1 MVASFINDIIGAS
14 KEFNAVASKFEQIK
28 KLVQD
33 GKEDDISAFIA
44 KVEPELKDIESK
56 IKAFLNE
63 LSDVADISFI
73 SELTNFLG
81 LPAGSQ
87 ASLNALSSLTSQFG
101 SGLSGAGQDLN
112 SLVSLARAAFSG
124 DVNSLIGVIPNFVK
138 GPDGAVKAKPDNSGM
153 PEKNPEA
160 EDASTLSTPSAQIA
174 LVNNVIAN
182 ALTSAAKE
190 VTKNLPTT
198 TLSSE
203 SGDLSFAARKEFDK
217 QTALNEAINVKN
229 KIAPSPQVQKMIN
242 AISTNSTLPPKA
254 PLISPDEILE
264 QLKAFQERV
273 TVAHKNAAFSFTRTS
288 TLFVKSTRDFPYNIL
303 ANEKVI
309 VRNDKKRYSLEGKS
323 LGLESE
329 SPSSSKKFLTSRI
342 RSIIPSKK
350 FANNAIRNAI
360 QFHSRAQTES
370 SKQALIGGVEN
381 RVVEFEKLSA
391 SFVEV
396 SDKMFD
402 ELEKTYAIDSQ

>member
-1 MVASFINDIIGAS
+1 MVASFINSVIGAS
-14 KEFNAVASKFEQIK
+14 KEFNSIASKFEQIK
-28 KLVQD
+28 KLLQD
-33 GKEDDISAFIA
+33 GKEDDIAAFIA

-56 IKAFLNE
+56 IKGFLNE
-63 LSDVADISFI
+63 LSDIADISFI

-87 ASLNALSSLTSQFG
+87 ASADALSSLTSQFG
-101 SGLSGAGQDLN
+101 SGLSAAGQDLN
-112 SLVSLARAAFSG
+112 SLVSLARAAFNG
-124 DVNSLIGVIPNFVK
+124 DVNSLAGLIPNFGI
-138 GPDGAVKAKPDNSGM
+138 GPDGLVKLKPDNSGL
-153 PEKNPEA
+153 PDKDPVGEN
-160 EDASTLSTPSAQIA
+160 TGNLSTPSGEIA

-264 QLKAFQERV
+264 QLKSFQERV
-273 TVAHKNAAFSFTRTS
+273 TVASKNISFSFTRTS

-309 VRNDKKRYSLEGKS
+309 VRNDKKKYSLEGKS
-323 LGLESE
+323 LGLESK
-329 SPSSSKKFLTSRI
+329 SPTSSSKFLTTRL
-342 RSIIPSKK
+342 RSIKSSLEL
-350 FANNAIRNAI
+350 ANNAIRNGI
-360 QFHSRAQTES
+360 ETRSLS
-370 SKQALIGGVEN
+370 GVEN
-381 RVVEFEKLSA
+381 RVIEFEKLSA

>member
-1 MVASFINDIIGAS
+1 MVADISNRIPGFS
-14 KEFNAVASKFEQIK
+14 GKFNEIVSTFQQIK
-28 KLVQD
+28 KLIQD
-33 GKEDDISAFIA
+33 GKEDEIDTLKA

-63 LSDVADISFI
+63 LSDIADISFI

-87 ASLNALSSLTSQFG
+87 ASANALSSLTSQFG

-160 EDASTLSTPSAQIA
+160 EDASTLSTPSAPIA
-174 LVNNVIAN
+174 IVNNEIAN
-182 ALTSAAKE
+182 SLSSAAKE

-203 SGDLSFAARKEFDK
+203 SGDISSAAKKEFDK

-264 QLKAFQERV
+264 QLKSFQERV
-273 TVAHKNAAFSFTRTS
+273 TVASKNISFSFTRTS

-309 VRNDKKRYSLEGKS
+309 VRNDKKKYNLEGKS
-323 LGLESE
+323 LGLESK
-329 SPSSSKKFLTSRI
+329 SPTSSSKFLTTRL
-342 RSIIPSKK
+342 RSIKSSLEL
-350 FANNAIRNAI
+350 ANNAIRNGI
-360 QFHSRAQTES
+360 ETLSLS
-370 SKQALIGGVEN
+370 GVEN
-381 RVVEFEKLSA
+381 RVIELEKLTT
-391 SFVEV
+391 SFVEL

-402 ELEKTYAIDSQ
+402 ELEKTYAIDSA

>member
-1 MVASFINDIIGAS
+1 MVASFINDIGAS

-63 LSDVADISFI
+63 LSDIADISFI

-182 ALTSAAKE
+182 ALTLAAKE

-264 QLKAFQERV
+264 QLKSFQERV
-273 TVAHKNAAFSFTRTS
+273 TVAHTNITSSFTRTS

-309 VRNDKKRYSLEGKS
+309 VRNDKKKYSLEGKT
-323 LGLESE
+323 LGLESK

-370 SKQALIGGVEN
+370 SRRALIGGVEN

>member
-1 MVASFINDIIGAS
+1 MANPLDTIIGAS
-14 KEFNAVASKFEQIK
+14 KEFNSIASKFQKIK

-33 GKEDDISAFIA
+33 GKEDEIDALKA

-63 LSDVADISFI
+63 LSDIADISFI

-101 SGLSGAGQDLN
+101 SGLSGAGQDLG

-160 EDASTLSTPSAQIA
+160 EDASALSTPSAQIA

-182 ALTSAAKE
+182 ALTLAAIE
-190 VTKNLPTT
+190 VTKHPPIT

-203 SGDLSFAARKEFDK
+203 SGDLSSAARKEFDK

-229 KIAPSPQVQKMIN
+229 KLPPSPQVQKMIN
-242 AISTNSTLPPKA
+242 ATSTNSTLPPKA

-273 TVAHKNAAFSFTRTS
+273 TVAHTNIVFSLTRTS

-309 VRNDKKRYSLEGKS
+309 VRNDKKKYSLEGKL
-323 LGLESE
+323 LGLESK
-329 SPSSSKKFLTSRI
+329 SPTSSSKFLTTRL
-342 RSIIPSKK
+342 RSVKSSLE
-350 FANNAIRNAI
+350 FVNNTIRNGI
-360 QFHSRAQTES
+360 EVRSLS
-370 SKQALIGGVEN
+370 GVEN
-381 RVVEFEKLSA
+381 RVIEFEKLSA

>member
-1 MVASFINDIIGAS
+1 MVASFINDIGAS

-153 PEKNPEA
+153 PEKDPEA

-203 SGDLSFAARKEFDK
+203 SGDLSFSARKEFDK

-254 PLISPDEILE
+254 PLISPDETLE
-264 QLKAFQERV
+264 QLKIFQERV
-273 TVAHKNAAFSFTRTS
+273 TVASKNVAFSFTRTS
-288 TLFVKSTRDFPYNIL
+288 TLFIKSTRDFPYNIL

-309 VRNDKKRYSLEGKS
+309 VRNDKKKYFLEGKF
-323 LGLESE
+323 LGLESK
-329 SPSSSKKFLTSRI
+329 SPTSSSKFLTTKL
-342 RSIIPSKK
+342 RSVKSSLE
-350 FANNAIRNAI
+350 FANNTIRNGI
-360 QFHSRAQTES
+360 EFRSRAQTES

-381 RVVEFEKLSA
+381 RVIEFEKLSA

>member
-1 MVASFINDIIGAS
+1 MANPLDTIIGAS
-14 KEFNAVASKFEQIK
+14 KEFNSIASKFQKIK

-33 GKEDDISAFIA
+33 GKEDEIDALKA

-63 LSDVADISFI
+63 LSDIADISFI

-153 PEKNPEA
+153 PEKDPEA
-160 EDASTLSTPSAQIA
+160 EDASTLSTPSGEIA
-174 LVNNVIAN
+174 LVNNEIAN
-182 ALTSAAKE
+182 SLSSAAKE

-242 AISTNSTLPPKA
+242 ATSTNSTLPPKA

-273 TVAHKNAAFSFTRTS
+273 TVAHTNIVFSLTRTS

-309 VRNDKKRYSLEGKS
+309 VRNDKKKYNLEGKS
-323 LGLESE
+323 LGLESK
-329 SPSSSKKFLTSRI
+329 SPTSSSKFLTTRL
-342 RSIIPSKK
+342 RSIKSSLEL
-350 FANNAIRNAI
+350 ANNAIRNGI
-360 QFHSRAQTES
+360 ETRSLS
-370 SKQALIGGVEN
+370 GVEN
-381 RVVEFEKLSA
+381 RVIELEKLTT
-391 SFVEV
+391 SFVEL

>member
-1 MVASFINDIIGAS
+1 M
-14 KEFNAVASKFEQIK
+14 
-28 KLVQD
+28 
-33 GKEDDISAFIA
+33 
-44 KVEPELKDIESK
+44 
-56 IKAFLNE
+56 NE
-63 LSDVADISFI
+63 LSDIADISFI

-87 ASLNALSSLTSQFG
+87 ASANALSSLTSQFG
-101 SGLSGAGQDLN
+101 AGLSGAGQDLG

-124 DVNSLIGVIPNFVK
+124 DINSLIGVIPNFVK
-138 GPDGAVKAKPDNSGM
+138 GPDGAVKAKPDNSGQ
-153 PEKNPEA
+153 PEKDPKA

-182 ALTSAAKE
+182 ALISAAKE

-203 SGDLSFAARKEFDK
+203 SGDISSAAKKEFDK

-273 TVAHKNAAFSFTRTS
+273 TVAHTNIAFSFTRTS

-303 ANEKVI
+303 ANEKMI
-309 VRNDKKRYSLEGKS
+309 VRNDKKKYSLEGKS
-323 LGLESE
+323 LGLESK
-329 SPSSSKKFLTSRI
+329 SPTSSSKFLTTRL
-342 RSIIPSKK
+342 RSIIPSKN

-370 SKQALIGGVEN
+370 SRRALIGGVEN

-402 ELEKTYAIDSQ
+402 ELEKTYAIDSA

>member
-1 MVASFINDIIGAS
+1 MANPLDTIIGAS
-14 KEFNAVASKFEQIK
+14 KEFNSIASKFQKIK

-33 GKEDDISAFIA
+33 GKEDEIDALKA

-124 DVNSLIGVIPNFVK
+124 DINSLIGVIPNFVK
-138 GPDGAVKAKPDNSGM
+138 GPDGAVKAKPDNSGQ
-153 PEKNPEA
+153 PEKDPEA

-174 LVNNVIAN
+174 LVNNEIAN
-182 ALTSAAKE
+182 SLSSAAKE

-203 SGDLSFAARKEFDK
+203 SGDLSSAARKEFDK

-264 QLKAFQERV
+264 QLKSFQERV
-273 TVAHKNAAFSFTRTS
+273 TVAHTNITSSFTRTS

-309 VRNDKKRYSLEGKS
+309 VRNDKKKYSLEGKT
-323 LGLESE
+323 LGLESK

-370 SKQALIGGVEN
+370 SRRALIGGVEN

>member
-1 MVASFINDIIGAS
+1 MANPLDTIIGAS
-14 KEFNAVASKFEQIK
+14 KEFNSIASKFQKIK

-63 LSDVADISFI
+63 LSDIADISFI

-138 GPDGAVKAKPDNSGM
+138 GPDGAVKAKPDNSGQ
-153 PEKNPEA
+153 PEKDPEA

-182 ALTSAAKE
+182 ALTLAAIE

-203 SGDLSFAARKEFDK
+203 SGDLSSAARKEFDK

-242 AISTNSTLPPKA
+242 AISTDSTLPPKA

-264 QLKAFQERV
+264 QLKSFQERV
-273 TVAHKNAAFSFTRTS
+273 TVAHTNITSSFTRTS

-309 VRNDKKRYSLEGKS
+309 VRNDKKKYSLEGKT
-323 LGLESE
+323 LGLESK

>member
-1 MVASFINDIIGAS
+1 MVASFINSVIGAS
-14 KEFNAVASKFEQIK
+14 KEFNSVASKFEQIK
-28 KLVQD
+28 KLLQA
-33 GKEDDISAFIA
+33 GKEDDIAAFIA

-56 IKAFLNE
+56 IKGFLNE

-101 SGLSGAGQDLN
+101 SGLSGAGQDLG

-153 PEKNPEA
+153 PEKNPVGE
-160 EDASTLSTPSAQIA
+160 STGNLSTPSAQIA

-182 ALTSAAKE
+182 ALTLAAIE

-203 SGDLSFAARKEFDK
+203 SGDLSSAARKEFDK

-242 AISTNSTLPPKA
+242 ATSTNSTLPPKA

-273 TVAHKNAAFSFTRTS
+273 TVAHTNIASSFTRTS

-303 ANEKVI
+303 ANEKMI
-309 VRNDKKRYSLEGKS
+309 VRNDKKKYSLEGKL

-370 SKQALIGGVEN
+370 SKQALIGGVES
-381 RVVEFEKLSA
+381 RVIEFEKLSA

>member
-1 MVASFINDIIGAS
+1 MSDTTGAS
-14 KEFNAVASKFEQIK
+14 AKFNAALKELLAIK
-28 KLVQD
+28 ESAIAGVE
-33 GKEDDISAFIA
+33 KEITTLISEL
-44 KVEPELKDIESK
+44 KPELAALESN
-56 IKAFLNE
+56 INSLLSFLP
-63 LSDVADISFI
+63 DTPDISFI

-87 ASLNALSSLTSQFG
+87 SSLNALSSLTSQFG
-101 SGLSGAGQDLN
+101 SGLSAAGQDLN
-112 SLVSLARAAFSG
+112 SLISLAKTAFSG
-124 DVNSLIGVIPNFVK
+124 DINALAGLIPNFGI
-138 GPDGAVKAKPDNSGM
+138 GPDGLVKLKPDNSGL
-153 PEKNPEA
+153 PDKDPVGEN
-160 EDASTLSTPSAQIA
+160 TGNLSTPSAQIA

-182 ALTSAAKE
+182 ALTLAAKE

-203 SGDLSFAARKEFDK
+203 SGDISSAAKKEFDK

-242 AISTNSTLPPKA
+242 AISTDSTLPPKA

-273 TVAHKNAAFSFTRTS
+273 TVAHTNIAFSFTRTS

-303 ANEKVI
+303 ANEKMI
-309 VRNDKKRYSLEGKS
+309 VRNDKKKYSLEGKS
-323 LGLESE
+323 LGLESK
-329 SPSSSKKFLTSRI
+329 SPTSSSKFLTARL
-342 RSIIPSKK
+342 RSIIPSKN

-370 SKQALIGGVEN
+370 SRRALIGGVEN

>member
-1 MVASFINDIIGAS
+1 MANPLDTIIGAS
-14 KEFNAVASKFEQIK
+14 KEFNSIASKFQKIK

-33 GKEDDISAFIA
+33 GKEDEIDALKA

-63 LSDVADISFI
+63 LSDIADISFI

-138 GPDGAVKAKPDNSGM
+138 GPDGAVKAKPDNSGQ
-153 PEKNPEA
+153 PEKDPEA

-182 ALTSAAKE
+182 ALTLAAIE

-203 SGDLSFAARKEFDK
+203 SGDLSSAARKEFDK

-264 QLKAFQERV
+264 QLKSFQERV
-273 TVAHKNAAFSFTRTS
+273 TVAHTNITSSFTRTS

-309 VRNDKKRYSLEGKS
+309 VRNDKKKYSLEGKT
-323 LGLESE
+323 LGLESK

>member
-1 MVASFINDIIGAS
+1 MVASFINDIGAS

-63 LSDVADISFI
+63 LSDIADISFI

-124 DVNSLIGVIPNFVK
+124 DINSLIGVIPNFVK

-203 SGDLSFAARKEFDK
+203 SGDLSFSARKEFDK

-242 AISTNSTLPPKA
+242 AISTDSTLPPKA

-264 QLKAFQERV
+264 QLKSFQERV
-273 TVAHKNAAFSFTRTS
+273 TVAHTNITSSFTRTS

-309 VRNDKKRYSLEGKS
+309 VRNDKKKYSLEGKT
-323 LGLESE
+323 LGLESK

-370 SKQALIGGVEN
+370 SRRALIGGVEN

>member
-1 MVASFINDIIGAS
+1 MSDTTGAS
-14 KEFNAVASKFEQIK
+14 AKFNAALKELLAIK
-28 KLVQD
+28 ESAIAGVE
-33 GKEDDISAFIA
+33 KEITTLISEL
-44 KVEPELKDIESK
+44 KPELEALESN
-56 IKAFLNE
+56 INSLLSFLP
-63 LSDVADISFI
+63 DTPDISFI

-87 ASLNALSSLTSQFG
+87 SSLNALSSLTSQFG
-101 SGLSGAGQDLN
+101 SGLSAAGQDLN
-112 SLVSLARAAFSG
+112 SLISLAKTAFSG
-124 DVNSLIGVIPNFVK
+124 DINALAGLIPNFGI
-138 GPDGAVKAKPDNSGM
+138 GPDGLVKLKPDNSGL
-153 PEKNPEA
+153 PDKDPVGEN
-160 EDASTLSTPSAQIA
+160 TGNLSTPSAQIA

-182 ALTSAAKE
+182 ALTLAAKE

-203 SGDLSFAARKEFDK
+203 SGDISSAAKKEFDK

-242 AISTNSTLPPKA
+242 AISTDSTLPPKA

-273 TVAHKNAAFSFTRTS
+273 TVAHKNVAFSFTRTS
-288 TLFVKSTRDFPYNIL
+288 TLFVKSTRDFPNNIL

-309 VRNDKKRYSLEGKS
+309 VTNDKKRYSLEGKS
-323 LGLESE
+323 LGLESK
-329 SPSSSKKFLTSRI
+329 SPTSSQKFLTTRL
-342 RSIIPSKK
+342 RSLFPSKK

-370 SKQALIGGVEN
+370 SRRALIGGVEN

>member
-1 MVASFINDIIGAS
+1 MVASLLNSIPGAS
-14 KEFNAVASKFEQIK
+14 AKFNEIVSKFKQIK

-33 GKEDDISAFIA
+33 GKEDEIDTLKA

-63 LSDVADISFI
+63 LSDIADISFI

-87 ASLNALSSLTSQFG
+87 ASANALSSLTSQFG

-153 PEKNPEA
+153 PEKDPEA
-160 EDASTLSTPSAQIA
+160 EDASTLSTPSGEIA
-174 LVNNVIAN
+174 LVNNEIAN
-182 ALTSAAKE
+182 SLSSAAKE

-264 QLKAFQERV
+264 QLKSFQERV
-273 TVAHKNAAFSFTRTS
+273 TVASKNISFSFTRTS

-309 VRNDKKRYSLEGKS
+309 VRNDKKKYNLEGKS
-323 LGLESE
+323 LGLESK
-329 SPSSSKKFLTSRI
+329 SPTSSSKFLTTRL
-342 RSIIPSKK
+342 RSIKSSLEL
-350 FANNAIRNAI
+350 ANNAIRNGI
-360 QFHSRAQTES
+360 ETRSLS
-370 SKQALIGGVEN
+370 GVEN
-381 RVVEFEKLSA
+381 RVIELEKLTT
-391 SFVEV
+391 SFVEL

-402 ELEKTYAIDSQ
+402 ELEKTYAIDSA

>member
-1 MVASFINDIIGAS
+1 MANPLDTIIGAS
-14 KEFNAVASKFEQIK
+14 KEFNSIASKFQKIK

-33 GKEDDISAFIA
+33 GKEDEIDALKA

-63 LSDVADISFI
+63 LSDIADISFI

-101 SGLSGAGQDLN
+101 SGLSGAGQDLG

-138 GPDGAVKAKPDNSGM
+138 GPDGAVKAKPDNSGQ
-153 PEKNPEA
+153 PEKDPEA

-182 ALTSAAKE
+182 ALTLAAKE

-203 SGDLSFAARKEFDK
+203 SGDISSAAKKEFDK

-264 QLKAFQERV
+264 QLKSFQERV
-273 TVAHKNAAFSFTRTS
+273 TVAHTNITSSFTRTS

-309 VRNDKKRYSLEGKS
+309 VRNDKKKYSLEGKT
-323 LGLESE
+323 LGLESK

-370 SKQALIGGVEN
+370 SRRALIGGVEN

>member
-1 MVASFINDIIGAS
+1 MADSENNNLTGAS
-14 KEFNAVASKFEQIK
+14 AKFNAALKELLGSKEKAIAG
-28 KLVQD
+28 LE
-33 GKEDDISAFIA
+33 KEITTLISEL
-44 KVEPELKDIESK
+44 EPVLKTLESN
-56 IKAFLNE
+56 INSLLSF
-63 LSDVADISFI
+63 LSDTPDISFI

-87 ASLNALSSLTSQFG
+87 ASADALSSLTSQFG
-101 SGLSGAGQDLN
+101 SGLSAAGQDLN

-124 DVNSLIGVIPNFVK
+124 DVNSLAGLIPNFGI
-138 GPDGAVKAKPDNSGM
+138 GPDGLVKLKPDNSGL
-153 PEKNPEA
+153 PDKDPVGEN
-160 EDASTLSTPSAQIA
+160 TGNLSTPSGEIA

-273 TVAHKNAAFSFTRTS
+273 TVASKNVAFSFTRTS

-309 VRNDKKRYSLEGKS
+309 VRNDKKKYNLEGKL
-323 LGLESE
+323 LGLESK
-329 SPSSSKKFLTSRI
+329 SPTSSSKFLTTRL
-342 RSIIPSKK
+342 RSIKSSLEL
-350 FANNAIRNAI
+350 ANNAIRNGI
-360 QFHSRAQTES
+360 EKRSLS
-370 SKQALIGGVEN
+370 GVEN
-381 RVVEFEKLSA
+381 RVIELEKLST
-391 SFVEV
+391 SFVEL

-402 ELEKTYAIDSQ
+402 ELEKTYAV

>member
-1 MVASFINDIIGAS
+1 MVASFINDIGAS

-182 ALTSAAKE
+182 ALTLAAIE

-203 SGDLSFAARKEFDK
+203 SGDLSSAARKEFDK

-264 QLKAFQERV
+264 QLKSFQERV
-273 TVAHKNAAFSFTRTS
+273 TVAHTNITSSFTRTS

-309 VRNDKKRYSLEGKS
+309 VRNDKKKYNLEGKS
-323 LGLESE
+323 LGLESK
-329 SPSSSKKFLTSRI
+329 SPTSSSKFLTTRL
-342 RSIIPSKK
+342 RSIKSSLEL
-350 FANNAIRNAI
+350 ANNAIRNGI
-360 QFHSRAQTES
+360 ETLSLS
-370 SKQALIGGVEN
+370 GVEN
-381 RVVEFEKLSA
+381 RVIELEKLTT
-391 SFVEV
+391 SFVEL

>member
-1 MVASFINDIIGAS
+1 MVASFINDIGAS

-63 LSDVADISFI
+63 LSDIADISFI

-182 ALTSAAKE
+182 ALTLAAIE
-190 VTKNLPTT
+190 VTKHPPTT

-203 SGDLSFAARKEFDK
+203 SGDLSSAARKEFDK

-264 QLKAFQERV
+264 QLKSFQERV
-273 TVAHKNAAFSFTRTS
+273 TVAHTNITSSFTRTS

-309 VRNDKKRYSLEGKS
+309 VRNDKKKYNLEGKS
-323 LGLESE
+323 LGLESK
-329 SPSSSKKFLTSRI
+329 SPTSSSKFLTTRL
-342 RSIIPSKK
+342 RSIKSSLEL
-350 FANNAIRNAI
+350 ANNAIRNGI
-360 QFHSRAQTES
+360 ETLSLS
-370 SKQALIGGVEN
+370 GVEN
-381 RVVEFEKLSA
+381 RVIELEKLTT
-391 SFVEV
+391 SFVEL

-402 ELEKTYAIDSQ
+402 ELEKTYAIDSA

>member
-1 MVASFINDIIGAS
+1 M
-14 KEFNAVASKFEQIK
+14 
-28 KLVQD
+28 QD
-33 GKEDDISAFIA
+33 GKEDDIAAFVA
-44 KVEPELKDIESK
+44 KVEPELKAIESK
-56 IKAFLNE
+56 IKGFLNE
-63 LSDVADISFI
+63 LSDVADISFM

-124 DVNSLIGVIPNFVK
+124 DINSLIGVIPNFVK

-153 PEKNPEA
+153 PEKDPEA

-182 ALTSAAKE
+182 ALTLAAIE
-190 VTKNLPTT
+190 VTKHPPIT

-203 SGDLSFAARKEFDK
+203 SGDLSSAARKEFDK

-264 QLKAFQERV
+264 QLKSFQERV
-273 TVAHKNAAFSFTRTS
+273 TVASKNISFSFTRTS

-309 VRNDKKRYSLEGKS
+309 VRNDKKKYSLEGKT
-323 LGLESE
+323 LGLESK

>member
-1 MVASFINDIIGAS
+1 MANPLDTIIGAS
-14 KEFNAVASKFEQIK
+14 KNFNAIVSNFEKIK

-33 GKEDDISAFIA
+33 GKEDDIAAFVA
-44 KVEPELKDIESK
+44 KVEPELKAIESK
-56 IKAFLNE
+56 IKGFLNE

-124 DVNSLIGVIPNFVK
+124 DINSLIGVIPNFVK

-153 PEKNPEA
+153 PEKNPVGE
-160 EDASTLSTPSAQIA
+160 STGTLSTPSAQIA

-273 TVAHKNAAFSFTRTS
+273 TVAHKNITFSFTRTS

-309 VRNDKKRYSLEGKS
+309 VRNDKKKYSLEGKL
-323 LGLESE
+323 LGLESK
-329 SPSSSKKFLTSRI
+329 SPTSSSKFLTTKL
-342 RSIIPSKK
+342 RSIKSSLEL
-350 FANNAIRNAI
+350 ANNAIRNGI
-360 QFHSRAQTES
+360 ETRSLS
-370 SKQALIGGVEN
+370 GVEN
-381 RVVEFEKLSA
+381 RVIELEKLTT
-391 SFVEV
+391 SFVEL

-402 ELEKTYAIDSQ
+402 ELEKTYAIDSA

>member
-1 MVASFINDIIGAS
+1 MVASFINDIGAS

-33 GKEDDISAFIA
+33 GKEDEIDALKA

-63 LSDVADISFI
+63 LSDIADISFI

-101 SGLSGAGQDLN
+101 SGLSGAGQDLG

-153 PEKNPEA
+153 PEKDPEA
-160 EDASTLSTPSAQIA
+160 EDASTLSTPSGEIA
-174 LVNNVIAN
+174 LVNNEIAN
-182 ALTSAAKE
+182 SLSSAAKE

-264 QLKAFQERV
+264 QLKSFQERV
-273 TVAHKNAAFSFTRTS
+273 TVASKNISFSFTRTS

-309 VRNDKKRYSLEGKS
+309 VRNDKKKYNLEGKS
-323 LGLESE
+323 LGLESK
-329 SPSSSKKFLTSRI
+329 SPTSSSKFLTTRL
-342 RSIIPSKK
+342 RSIKSSLEL
-350 FANNAIRNAI
+350 ANNAIRNGI
-360 QFHSRAQTES
+360 ETLSLS
-370 SKQALIGGVEN
+370 GVEN
-381 RVVEFEKLSA
+381 RVIELEKLTT
-391 SFVEV
+391 SFVEL

-402 ELEKTYAIDSQ
+402 ELEKTYAIDSA

>member
-1 MVASFINDIIGAS
+1 MADSENNNLTGAS
-14 KEFNAVASKFEQIK
+14 AKFNAALKELLGSKEKAIAG
-28 KLVQD
+28 LE
-33 GKEDDISAFIA
+33 KEITTLISEL
-44 KVEPELKDIESK
+44 EPVLKTLESN
-56 IKAFLNE
+56 INSLLSF
-63 LSDVADISFI
+63 LSDTPDISFI

-87 ASLNALSSLTSQFG
+87 ASADALSSLTSQFG
-101 SGLSGAGQDLN
+101 SGLSAAGQDLN

-124 DVNSLIGVIPNFVK
+124 DVNSLAGLIPNFGI
-138 GPDGAVKAKPDNSGM
+138 GPDGLVKLKPDNSGL
-153 PEKNPEA
+153 PDKDPVGEN
-160 EDASTLSTPSAQIA
+160 TGNLSTPSGEIA

-242 AISTNSTLPPKA
+242 ATSTDSTLPPKA

-273 TVAHKNAAFSFTRTS
+273 TVASKNVAFSFTRTS

-309 VRNDKKRYSLEGKS
+309 VRNDKKKYNLEGKS
-323 LGLESE
+323 L
-329 SPSSSKKFLTSRI
+329 
-342 RSIIPSKK
+342 
-350 FANNAIRNAI
+350 
-360 QFHSRAQTES
+360 
-370 SKQALIGGVEN
+370 
-381 RVVEFEKLSA
+381 
-391 SFVEV
+391 
-396 SDKMFD
+396 
-402 ELEKTYAIDSQ
+402 

>member
-1 MVASFINDIIGAS
+1 MANPFDTIIGAS
-14 KEFNAVASKFEQIK
+14 KEFNSIASKFQKIK

-33 GKEDDISAFIA
+33 GKEDEIDALKA

-124 DVNSLIGVIPNFVK
+124 DINSLIGVIPNFVK

-153 PEKNPEA
+153 PEKDPEA
-160 EDASTLSTPSAQIA
+160 EDASTLSTPSGEIA
-174 LVNNVIAN
+174 LVNNEIAN
-182 ALTSAAKE
+182 SLSSAAKE

-273 TVAHKNAAFSFTRTS
+273 TVAHTNIASSFTRTS

-309 VRNDKKRYSLEGKS
+309 VRNDKKKYSLEGKL
-323 LGLESE
+323 LGLESK
-329 SPSSSKKFLTSRI
+329 SPTSSSKFLTTRL
-342 RSIIPSKK
+342 RSVKSSLE
-350 FANNAIRNAI
+350 FVNNTIRNGI
-360 QFHSRAQTES
+360 EVRSLS
-370 SKQALIGGVEN
+370 GVEN
-381 RVVEFEKLSA
+381 RVIEFEKLSA

>member
-1 MVASFINDIIGAS
+1 MADSENNNLTGAS
-14 KEFNAVASKFEQIK
+14 AKFNAALKELLGSKEKAIAG
-28 KLVQD
+28 LE
-33 GKEDDISAFIA
+33 KEITTLISEL
-44 KVEPELKDIESK
+44 EPVLKTLESN
-56 IKAFLNE
+56 INSLLSF
-63 LSDVADISFI
+63 LSDTPDISFI

-87 ASLNALSSLTSQFG
+87 ASADALSSLTSQFG
-101 SGLSGAGQDLN
+101 SGLSAAGQDLN

-124 DVNSLIGVIPNFVK
+124 DVNSLAGLIPNFGI
-138 GPDGAVKAKPDNSGM
+138 GPDGLVKLKPDNSGL
-153 PEKNPEA
+153 PDKDPVGEN
-160 EDASTLSTPSAQIA
+160 TGNLSTPSGEIA

-229 KIAPSPQVQKMIN
+229 KLPPSPQVQKMIN

-273 TVAHKNAAFSFTRTS
+273 TVASKNVAFSFTRTS

-309 VRNDKKRYSLEGKS
+309 VRNDKKKYNLEGKL
-323 LGLESE
+323 LGLESK
-329 SPSSSKKFLTSRI
+329 SPTSSSKFLTTRL
-342 RSIIPSKK
+342 RSIKSSLEL
-350 FANNAIRNAI
+350 ANNAIRNGI
-360 QFHSRAQTES
+360 EKRSLS
-370 SKQALIGGVEN
+370 GVEN
-381 RVVEFEKLSA
+381 RVIELEKLST
-391 SFVEV
+391 SFVEL

-402 ELEKTYAIDSQ
+402 ELEKTYAV

>member
-1 MVASFINDIIGAS
+1 MVASFINDIGAS

-63 LSDVADISFI
+63 LSDIADISFI

-182 ALTSAAKE
+182 ALTLAAIE

-203 SGDLSFAARKEFDK
+203 SGDLSSAARKEFDK

-242 AISTNSTLPPKA
+242 AISTDSTLPPKA

-264 QLKAFQERV
+264 QLKSFQERV
-273 TVAHKNAAFSFTRTS
+273 TVASKNISFSFTRTS

-309 VRNDKKRYSLEGKS
+309 VRNDKKKYNLEGKS
-323 LGLESE
+323 LGLESK
-329 SPSSSKKFLTSRI
+329 SPTSSSKFLTTRL
-342 RSIIPSKK
+342 RSIKSSLEL
-350 FANNAIRNAI
+350 ANNAIRNGI
-360 QFHSRAQTES
+360 ETRSLS
-370 SKQALIGGVEN
+370 GVEN
-381 RVVEFEKLSA
+381 RVIELEKLTT
-391 SFVEV
+391 SFVEL

-402 ELEKTYAIDSQ
+402 ELEKTYAIDSA

>member
-1 MVASFINDIIGAS
+1 MSDTTGAS
-14 KEFNAVASKFEQIK
+14 AKFNAALKELLAIK
-28 KLVQD
+28 ESAIAGVE
-33 GKEDDISAFIA
+33 KEITTLISEL
-44 KVEPELKDIESK
+44 KPELEALESN
-56 IKAFLNE
+56 INSLLSFLP
-63 LSDVADISFI
+63 DTPDISFI

-87 ASLNALSSLTSQFG
+87 SSLNALSSLTSQFG
-101 SGLSGAGQDLN
+101 SGLSAAGQDLN
-112 SLVSLARAAFSG
+112 SLISLAKTAFSG
-124 DVNSLIGVIPNFVK
+124 DINALAGLIPNFGI
-138 GPDGAVKAKPDNSGM
+138 GPDGLVKLKPDNSGL
-153 PEKNPEA
+153 PDKDPVGEN
-160 EDASTLSTPSAQIA
+160 TGNLSTPSAQIA

-182 ALTSAAKE
+182 ALTLAAKE

-203 SGDLSFAARKEFDK
+203 SGDISSAAKKEFDK

-242 AISTNSTLPPKA
+242 AISTDSTLPPKA

-273 TVAHKNAAFSFTRTS
+273 TVAHTNIAFSFTRTS

-303 ANEKVI
+303 ANEKMI
-309 VRNDKKRYSLEGKS
+309 VRNDKKKYSLEGKS
-323 LGLESE
+323 LGLESK
-329 SPSSSKKFLTSRI
+329 SPTSSSKFLTTRL
-342 RSIIPSKK
+342 RSIIPSKN

-370 SKQALIGGVEN
+370 SRRALIGGVEN

>member
-160 EDASTLSTPSAQIA
+160 EDASALSTPSAQIA

-182 ALTSAAKE
+182 ALTLAAIE
-190 VTKNLPTT
+190 VTKHPPIT

-203 SGDLSFAARKEFDK
+203 SGDLSSAARKEFDK

-273 TVAHKNAAFSFTRTS
+273 TVAHTNIASSFTRTS

-309 VRNDKKRYSLEGKS
+309 VRNDKKKYSLEGKT
-323 LGLESE
+323 LGLESK

>member
-1 MVASFINDIIGAS
+1 MVASFINDIGAS

-63 LSDVADISFI
+63 LSDIADISFI

-182 ALTSAAKE
+182 ALTLAAIE

-203 SGDLSFAARKEFDK
+203 SGDLSSAARKEFDK

-264 QLKAFQERV
+264 QLKSFQERV
-273 TVAHKNAAFSFTRTS
+273 TVASKNISFSFTRTS

-309 VRNDKKRYSLEGKS
+309 VRNDKKKYNLEGKS
-323 LGLESE
+323 LGLESK
-329 SPSSSKKFLTSRI
+329 SPTSSSKFLTTRL
-342 RSIIPSKK
+342 RSIKSSLEL
-350 FANNAIRNAI
+350 ANNAIRNGI
-360 QFHSRAQTES
+360 ETLSLS
-370 SKQALIGGVEN
+370 GVEN

>member
-1 MVASFINDIIGAS
+1 MANPLDTIIGAS
-14 KEFNAVASKFEQIK
+14 KEFNSIASKFQKIK

-33 GKEDDISAFIA
+33 GKEDEIDALKA

-63 LSDVADISFI
+63 LSDIADISFI

-138 GPDGAVKAKPDNSGM
+138 SPDGAVKAKPDNSGQ
-153 PEKNPEA
+153 PEKDPVGE
-160 EDASTLSTPSAQIA
+160 STGNLSTPSAQIA

-203 SGDLSFAARKEFDK
+203 SGDLSFSARKEFDK

-264 QLKAFQERV
+264 QLKSFQERV
-273 TVAHKNAAFSFTRTS
+273 TVAHTNITSSFTRTS

-309 VRNDKKRYSLEGKS
+309 VRNDKKKYSLEGKT
-323 LGLESE
+323 LGLESK